1 MSEGTAFLLL
11 KGWLTFA
18 MLAFA
23 INELRILRRDERAAR
38 AKAAQVVPIPTAPRA
53 GAEPPAEPERRAA

>member
-38 AKAAQVVPIPTAPRA
+38 AKAAQVVPMPSAVPSA
-53 GAEPPAEPERRAA
+53 GTPAAAPERRAA

>member
-1 MSEGTAFLLL
+1 MSEDTAFLLL

-23 INELRILRRDERAAR
+23 VNELRILRRDERAAR
-38 AKAAQVVPIPTAPRA
+38 AKAAAVVPLPTAHYA
-53 GAEPPAEPERRAA
+53 TGEPVAEPERRAA

>member
-38 AKAAQVVPIPTAPRA
+38 AKSAAIVPIPTAPHTA
-53 GAEPPAEPERRAA
+53 AEPAAEPERRAA